1 MMDEFLEQL
10 IPTGIRIVERTMV
23 RTVRFLIGRTRK
35 REQDYRAVKPKP
47 GLDPITR
54 EMHAEMHERMVFSLK
69 HVVGMVKSSELEE
82 VGKTMCPYGRGWS
95 WGSTSDDRIVAT
107 CLVPCDAMTPEQAD
121 EVDKP
126 RNAARAKI
134 KEALDELD
142 SAKERG
148 DDAAIAAASKRWR
161 EAELQY
167 RKCVK
172 SGWTAKQYSMDEI
185 EAAWQRIPP
194 SQRPLPP
201 LTEVRKAASFQ
212 RIMKWRERRHKDRI
226 KYLRENATDI
236 GPPAGES
243 DTPAEAAEL
252 KRLIPLQVTE
262 PAVAAVGRMIYP
274 EGRDWWLV
282 EKGRG
287 AETAYEATCLVPRD
301 GMTPEQADAADRRA
315 NLRVPRGLY
324 VPIGWEPRVVPF
336 IDMVK
341 AWERMPEEDRP
352 YADWDGDRSKFRWG
366 VDHPADIVRRT
377 LKQIGRNSDIPAFDD
392 WFEAQ
397 MGQ

>member
-1 MMDEFLEQL
+1 ME
-10 IPTGIRIVERTMV
+10 
-23 RTVRFLIGRTRK
+23 
-35 REQDYRAVKPKP
+35 A
-47 GLDPITR
+47 
-54 EMHAEMHERMVFSLK
+54 
-69 HVVGMVKSSELEE
+69 
-82 VGKTMCPYGRGWS
+82 VGKTICLYGRGWS
-95 WGSTSDDRIVAT
+95 WGSTSDDRIIAT
-107 CLVPCDAMTPEQAD
+107 CLVPRDGMTPEQAD
-121 EVDKP
+121 EVDAP
-126 RNAARAKI
+126 RKAAQAKI
-134 KEALDELD
+134 NEALDDLD
-142 SAKERG
+142 SAKKRG
-148 DDAAIAAASKRWR
+148 DDDGVAAADKRWR
-161 EAELQY
+161 EAELRY
-167 RKCVK
+167 RKYPK
-172 SGWTAKQYSMDEI
+172 SGWTGKQISMDDI

-212 RIMKWRERRHKDRI
+212 RIAKWRERWHKDRI
-226 KYLRENATDI
+226 KYLQENATDI
-236 GPPAGES
+236 RPPAGES

-262 PAVAAVGRMIYP
+262 PAVAAVGRTIFP
-274 EGRDWWLV
+274 EGRDWWLG

-315 NLRVPRGLY
+315 NLHVPRGLLY
-324 VPIGWEPRVVPF
+324 TPVGWEPRVVPF

-366 VDHPADIVRRT
+366 VDHPADVVRHT
-377 LKQIGRNSDIPAFDD
+377 LEQIGRNSDIPAFDD

-397 MGQ
+397 MDQ